1 MGGDLVAPP
10 DLRVLAWPGM
20 PGDESLA
27 EAGSRLGKAIE
38 IEVVSSNE
46 ELEGRLGGDP
56 PFDLIFPSDYLV
68 QRLAATEGLVEHT
81 LPATALQR
89 LASWALEADHD
100 PGCVWSVPFAYGTTG
115 YLCDVSAGRCGP
127 SWRSLFD
134 PAGCGRVGML
144 AEIREVAGA
153 ALIATGHDPNDVTTE
168 ALAAARDLLELQLPR
183 VARYDSDDFV
193 SPVVEGEVSTHHAW
207 SGPASLA
214 VRAHRRLRYVVPREG
229 AIMWITA
236 AAIPAEAPEPEIS
249 QALIAELMDPVLA
262 ARTTQLH
269 GFATP
274 NEAGRDLLPEGLR
287 DDPALFGD
295 DGTLARCYRLSDL
308 GADEG
313 RLAAVIP
320 SDPRSGPVIKRA
332 Q

>member
-1 MGGDLVAPP
+1 
-10 DLRVLAWPGM
+10 M
-20 PGDESLA
+20 PASESLA
-27 EAGSRLGKAIE
+27 EAGSRLGRAIE
-38 IEVVSSNE
+38 IEVVSANE
-46 ELEGRLGGDP
+46 ELELRLGGDP

-68 QRLAATEGLVEHT
+68 QRLAAAGGLVEQA
-81 LPATALQR
+81 LPAVALRR
-89 LASWALEADHD
+89 LAGWALEADHD

-115 YLCDVSAGRCGP
+115 YLCGDSAPGCEP
-127 SWRSLFD
+127 SWMSLFD
-134 PAGCGRVGML
+134 PAGSGRVGML
-144 AEIREVAGA
+144 AEVREVAGA
-153 ALIATGHDPNDVTTE
+153 ALIATGHDPNDVTAE

-193 SPVVEGEVSTHHAW
+193 SPVVAGEVVAHHAW

-229 AIMWITA
+229 AVMWITA
-236 AAIPAEAPEPEIS
+236 AAIPADAPDPEIS

-274 NEAGRDLLPEGLR
+274 NEAGRELLPARLR

-295 DGTLARCYRLSDL
+295 EATLTRCYRLSDL
-308 GADEG
+308 GGDES

-320 SDPRSGPVIKRA
+320 SDPRSGPVIQRA